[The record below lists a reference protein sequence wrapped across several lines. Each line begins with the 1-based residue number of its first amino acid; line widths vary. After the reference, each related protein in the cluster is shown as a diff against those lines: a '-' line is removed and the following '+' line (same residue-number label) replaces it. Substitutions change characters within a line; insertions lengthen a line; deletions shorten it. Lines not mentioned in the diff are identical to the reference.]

1 LISILASCLAVMG
14 GDRSYVAVSFVTWS
28 VLILCMRF
36 DSPAPTT
43 KRPIGKS
50 QDLAPISFIDV
61 KAVLSLLVP
70 GIESFL
76 GMIIDSSTRMLV
88 CFSSWILFLIFYGL
102 VVFSCG

>member
-1 LISILASCLAVMG
+1 
-14 GDRSYVAVSFVTWS
+14 
-28 VLILCMRF
+28 
-36 DSPAPTT
+36 
-43 KRPIGKS
+43 
-50 QDLAPISFIDV
+50 
-61 KAVLSLLVP
+61 LLVP